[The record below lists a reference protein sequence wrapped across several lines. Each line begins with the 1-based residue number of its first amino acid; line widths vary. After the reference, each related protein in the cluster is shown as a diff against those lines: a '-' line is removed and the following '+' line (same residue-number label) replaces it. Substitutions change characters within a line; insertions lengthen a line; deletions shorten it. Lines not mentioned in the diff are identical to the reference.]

1 MRIVGGSL
9 KGKKLLFLKNK
20 TTRPL
25 RDLVKE
31 SVFNT
36 ILHSNLIKLEII
48 NSNILDVYSGIGSFG
63 LECLSREASN
73 VLFVENNKEALS
85 ILKENINN
93 LSVANKTKV
102 YNNDIEVFLRK
113 KNEQNK
119 FDIVFFDP
127 PFDSDYY
134 KDQLVLL
141 KKNNFCNKKNLI
153 VIHRENKKD
162 DDLSEIL
169 NVLVVKE
176 YGRSK
181 IIFGTLIF

>member
-1 MRIVGGSL
+1 MRIIGGFL
-9 KGKKLLFLKNK
+9 KGKKLFFLKNK

-36 ILHSNLIKLEII
+36 ILHSKLIKIKII
-48 NSNILDVYSGIGSFG
+48 NSRILDVYSGTGSFG

-73 VLFVENNKEALS
+73 VFFVENNKEALN
-85 ILKENINN
+85 ILEENINK
-93 LSVANKTKV
+93 LSVANKSRV
-102 YNNDIEVFLRK
+102 YAGDIKAFLK
-113 KNEQNK
+113 KENHHNK

-127 PFDSDYY
+127 PFENDYY

-141 KKNNFCNKKNLI
+141 KKNNFCNKKHLI

-162 DDLSEIL
+162 EDLNEVLKIL
-169 NVLVVKE
+169 LIKK

-181 IIFGTLIF
+181 LIFGTLIF

>member
-1 MRIVGGSL
+1 MRIIGGSL
-9 KGKKLLFLKNK
+9 KGKKLFFLKNK
-20 TTRPL
+20 VTRPL

-36 ILHSNLIKLEII
+36 ILHSNLITLEII
-48 NSNILDVYSGIGSFG
+48 NSNILDVYSGTGSFG

-73 VLFVENNKEALS
+73 VLFIENNKEALS
-85 ILKENINN
+85 ILEENINN
-93 LSVANKTKV
+93 LSVGNKTKV
-102 YNNDIEVFLRK
+102 HNGDIEVFLRK
-113 KNEQNK
+113 KNERNK

-127 PFDSDYY
+127 PFDNYYY

-169 NVLVVKE
+169 NVLLVKK
-176 YGRSK
+176 YGRSR